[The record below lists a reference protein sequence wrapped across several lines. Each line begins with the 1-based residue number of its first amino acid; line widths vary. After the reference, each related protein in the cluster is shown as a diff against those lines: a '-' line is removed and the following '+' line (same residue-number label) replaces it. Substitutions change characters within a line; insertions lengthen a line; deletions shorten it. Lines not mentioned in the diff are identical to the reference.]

1 MTNKISNFLG
11 NGVSQKTINADVD
24 YLRIIKIFSDKID
37 VLNEVYNK
45 KDQFET
51 KVFEG
56 LKNSEII
63 FPINKHI
70 EIYILKYISDIKK
83 IFKYLVFRYK
93 FFICGQEKLNLGYPP
108 YLLIE
113 PVSACNLRCPFCFQ
127 IDKSFTRKPFMGIID
142 FEFYKKLIDEANEIG
157 VGAIT
162 LASRGEPTMHKKF
175 GEMLSYVNEKENIFE
190 VKVNTNGT
198 FLTDDICHAIF
209 KNNVTQMVISSD
221 HYIKED
227 YERLRVGS
235 NFEKVVSNVDNLFN
249 IRKKFYPN
257 SITEIRISGVDNEK
271 NLDREKFYNFWIQRS
286 DHVSA
291 SFPLERWDT
300 YNNPVHPDINDPCNL
315 IWDRMYVWWDG
326 KVNPCDA
333 DYKSYLSYGNAKE
346 SSIKDLWNNT
356 KNTELRKK
364 HLDGDRKKINPCNK
378 CGETFCQK

>member
-1 MTNKISNFLG
+1 MFISWQDLFNIA
-11 NGVSQKTINADVD
+11 S
-24 YLRIIKIFSDKID
+24 
-37 VLNEVYNK
+37 
-45 KDQFET
+45 
-51 KVFEG
+51 
-56 LKNSEII
+56 
-63 FPINKHI
+63 
-70 EIYILKYISDIKK
+70 
-83 IFKYLVFRYK
+83 
-93 FFICGQEKLNLGYPP
+93 KLTVKRLINLGGIFFS
-108 YLLIE
+108 YLYSRTTGSTTIKGQPIAVSIE
-113 PVSACNLRCPFCFQ
+113 PTTACNLRCPFCFQ